1 MSESQDQKLT
11 EAKAV
16 AENKNSRRRISDQ
29 LDSQEEENVLRRG
42 TFQKE
47 HSFPSSVVG
56 HPGSTMGTSGST
68 MQVTGVTPE

>member
-16 AENKNSRRRISDQ
+16 AENKNSRRISDQ
-29 LDSQEEENVLRRG
+29 LDSQEEENFRQRG
-42 TFQKE
+42 TSQKE
-47 HSFPSSVVG
+47 HGFPSPVVG
-56 HPGSTMGTSGST
+56 QPGSTMGISGST